1 MASVQQRGVTHPGI
15 YERLLQRLALA
26 LDEAESIRG
35 LSADAPC
42 ELELRDLTPA
52 ELQLIRAYLERDLSW
67 LRGWHA
73 AAEELASL
81 NQGAGPHVPSATL
94 NDASASTQ
102 LTLCCAV
109 CGEVADW
116 SPGLGVLACSVCG
129 AQLFRARTPR

>member
-1 MASVQQRGVTHPGI
+1 MASVQQRSATHPGI

-26 LDEAESIRG
+26 LDEADSLRG
-35 LSADAPC
+35 LSADAPR

-81 NQGAGPHVPSATL
+81 NQAADSDQQSTTASA
-94 NDASASTQ
+94 ASASTR

-109 CGEVADW
+109 CGEAADW
-116 SPGLGVLACSVCG
+116 SPRLGVLACSVCG
-129 AQLFRARTPR
+129 AQLFRARSPR